1 MMTNTTVL
9 PSFMNGRPSWNDR
22 YCHKN
27 NNKYTPYSTHTKQ
40 QRVLY
45 YSNSS
50 TNSRRSTSTRT
61 TTTYGTDDTTP
72 IHDRLLVIGS
82 GVAGSAAALIA
93 AETYGIPVTLLFA
106 GPVPTDCNSN
116 WAQGGI
122 IYRNYNPSSNDSA
135 ELLATDIHRA
145 GAGLCYDPA
154 VQKVA
159 TEGPERVR
167 QLLLDL
173 SETFANVP
181 FDRNPNNPN
190 ELSLCLEAS
199 HGAPRILHKADHSGQ
214 IITQHITEAARRHPL
229 ITLQPNTIV
238 TDLVTVD
245 GLCVGVE
252 TIQKHPNTT
261 TSTTSTTARTKTEYA
276 SYGTVLASGGLAG
289 IYEHSTNPSG
299 FNALGS
305 SVAIARRAN
314 VRTQDLEYVQFHPT
328 ALCLPNQPRFLLTE
342 ALRGEGAILR
352 DGNGIAFA
360 KSYHPDG
367 ELAPRDVVARAVFA
381 ESQKITDQ
389 TNGKNDEQQQHNVF
403 LDITHRDPNWLHER
417 FPTICDHLRQNT
429 NLDLAYDQL
438 PIIPAA
444 HYTCG
449 GIHTDL
455 NGCTSLPGLFAAGEA
470 ARTGLHGGNR
480 LASTSLLEGLVF
492 GASVADYTGT
502 SDGRQQAKEALQI
515 INTLPKATTSYSSIS
530 STSENINKVNNNT
543 AQQLLQQLKR
553 TMWDYVGVTRTVSGL
568 NIATTVLED
577 LHDQAEELFQSTKSY
592 EVAAVRDATCAGY
605 AVALAAHA
613 NRQSVGAHCIVPDDG
628 SDHTPSLSTAT
639 TTTTAVVES
648 ESDDEEHDFISAMH

>member
-1 MMTNTTVL
+1 MAMTPALT
-9 PSFMNGRPSWNDR
+9 SMNGRSWND
-22 YCHKN
+22 H
-27 NNKYTPYSTHTKQ
+27 YSSNSVAS
-40 QRVLY
+40 RVYHLY
-45 YSNSS
+45 NHRVVHYSNSS
-50 TNSRRSTSTRT
+50 TTNGRSSGRTTATSTT
-61 TTTYGTDDTTP
+61 TQRLPTLKHPDGHTTNAP
-72 IHDRLLVIGS
+72 MHHRLLVIGS

-93 AETYGIPVTLLFA
+93 AETYQIPVTLLFA
-106 GPVPTDCNSN
+106 GSAPTDCNSN

-135 ELLATDIHRA
+135 ELLAADIHRA

-159 TEGPERVR
+159 KEGPERVR
-167 QLLLDL
+167 QLLLDM

-181 FDRNPNNPN
+181 FDRNPNNPT

-199 HGAPRILHKADHSGQ
+199 HGAPRILHKADHSGRT
-214 IITQHITEAARRHPL
+214 ITQHITEAARRHPL

-252 TIQKHPNTT
+252 TIQNQNSNTNT
-261 TSTTSTTARTKTEYA
+261 NSHRTGAVTKTEYA

-314 VRTQDLEYVQFHPT
+314 VLTQDLEYVQFHPT
-328 ALCLPNQPRFLLTE
+328 ALCLPNQSRFLLTE

-352 DGNGIAFA
+352 DGNGTAFA

-381 ESQKITDQ
+381 ESQKS
-389 TNGKNDEQQQHNVF
+389 NANDGRHNVF
-403 LDITHRDPNWLHER
+403 LDITHRDPKWLHER
-417 FPTICDHLRQNT
+417 FPSICEHLRLNT
-429 NLDLAYDQL
+429 NLDLAYDRL

-492 GASVADYTGT
+492 GASVADYAGT
-502 SDGRQQAKEALQI
+502 NDGRQQAKEALQI
-515 INTLPKATTSYSSIS
+515 INTLPNGTTTSYSSV
-530 STSENINKVNNNT
+530 STSSENLNQDNNT
-543 AQQLLQQLKR
+543 AKQLLQQLKR

-568 NIATTVLED
+568 NMATTILED
-577 LHDQAEELFQSTKSY
+577 LQEQAEEIFQSTKSY
-592 EVAAVRDATCAGY
+592 EVAAVRDATCAGH
-605 AVALAAHA
+605 AVALAAQA
-613 NRQSVGAHCIVPDDG
+613 NRQSVGAHCIVPD
-628 SDHTPSLSTAT
+628 HTQSSA
-639 TTTTAVVES
+639 TAVVES
-648 ESDDEEHDFISAMH
+648 ESDDEEHDLLSAMH